1 MPPDIYE
8 RLSAWRK
15 EVEQSQVAAMH
26 RRRQASEDE
35 AYVLRILKVL
45 LWVLGLGSCFLLAW
59 RGSGE
64 SVIVTAI
71 IMLLPIAA
79 WFIYGLSWWGLLLPI
94 GLLGA
99 LAMQGA
105 ILLS

>member
-8 RLSAWRK
+8 RLTAWRK
-15 EVEQSQVAAMH
+15 ELEQAQEAAMH

-35 AYVLRILKVL
+35 ASVLGILKTM
-45 LWVLGLGSCFLLAW
+45 LWLLGLGSCFLLAW

-71 IMLLPIAA
+71 IMLLPIGA
-79 WFIYGLSWWGLLLPI
+79 WFIFGLSRWGLLLPI

-99 LAMQGA
+99 LALQGA
-105 ILLS
+105 LLLS